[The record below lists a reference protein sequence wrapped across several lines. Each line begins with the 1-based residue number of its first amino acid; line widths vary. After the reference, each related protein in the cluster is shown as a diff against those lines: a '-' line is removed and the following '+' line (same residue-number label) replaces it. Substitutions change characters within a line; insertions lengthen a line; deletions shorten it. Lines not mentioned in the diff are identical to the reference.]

1 MPQSNVHATIT
12 GCVDDVLL
20 GCPLQASFDG
30 IDAFDAYTEAET
42 ETSLVV
48 SVDGGKVTA
57 TYGNLAQFVVLKD
70 PENVAS
76 VLENGFAHHQVL
88 ALADKV
94 IDADTSKSIINIYNK
109 YNVYLHV
116 YKQNIHIASDID
128 FYLKRYI
135 EKEKVND
142 VGIGLE
148 NIEDFEFNKMVF
160 IGDREELERLQNDIR
175 NNFNVH
181 TCFSHTNFLEVL
193 ASGINKGSALEWIC
207 NQKGIKRDEVV
218 AFGDNYND
226 IEMIEYAGI
235 GVAMENAEEALKKKA
250 DYICLTNDDDGVG
263 KFLKKYMK
271 F

>member
-1 MPQSNVHATIT
+1 MINNIKLIATDLDGTFFNSNTVISNYNKDVFQFLMKNGIEIILATGRSLSSMKYYKDILANDNYSIIFN
-12 GCVDDVLL
+12 GAAIIDN
-20 GCPLQASFDG
+20 DG
-30 IDAFDAYTEAET
+30 
-42 ETSLVV
+42 
-48 SVDGGKVTA
+48 
-57 TYGNLAQFVVLKD
+57 NFVY
-70 PENVAS
+70 
-76 VLENGFAHHQVL
+76 
-88 ALADKV
+88 DKV
-94 IDADTSKSIINIYNK
+94 LDADISKSIINIYDK

-116 YKQNIHIASDID
+116 YKRNIHIASDID

-142 VGIGLE
+142 VAIGLE

-218 AFGDNYND
+218 AFGDTYND

>member
-1 MPQSNVHATIT
+1 MINNIKLIATDLDGTFFNSNTAISDYNKDVFQFLMKNGIEIILATGRALNSVKHYKDILANDNYSIIFN
-12 GCVDDVLL
+12 GAAIVDN
-20 GCPLQASFDG
+20 DG
-30 IDAFDAYTEAET
+30 NFIY
-42 ETSLVV
+42 
-48 SVDGGKVTA
+48 
-57 TYGNLAQFVVLKD
+57 
-70 PENVAS
+70 
-76 VLENGFAHHQVL
+76 
-88 ALADKV
+88 DKV

-135 EKEKVND
+135 EKEKIND
-142 VGIGLE
+142 VAIGLE

-226 IEMIEYAGI
+226 IEMIGYAGI

>member
-1 MPQSNVHATIT
+1 MIDNIKLIATDLDGTFFNSNSAISDYNKVVFQFLMKNGIEIILATGRALNSVKHYKDILANDNYSIIFN
-12 GCVDDVLL
+12 GAAIVDN
-20 GCPLQASFDG
+20 DG
-30 IDAFDAYTEAET
+30 NFMY
-42 ETSLVV
+42 
-48 SVDGGKVTA
+48 
-57 TYGNLAQFVVLKD
+57 
-70 PENVAS
+70 
-76 VLENGFAHHQVL
+76 
-88 ALADKV
+88 DKV
-94 IDADTSKSIINIYNK
+94 IDADISKSIINIYNK

-116 YKQNIHIASDID
+116 YKRNIHIASDID

-142 VGIGLE
+142 VAIGLE

-250 DYICLTNDDDGVG
+250 DYICLTNDEDGVG
-263 KFLKKYMK
+263 KFL
-271 F
+271 